1 MQHDTVPT
9 AQVQF
14 HHKLAHTITAYNI
27 QDCHRHLSITM
38 GVAQVYPFCNPT
50 ANCPS
55 SEVYVCNCDTAQ
67 TTRVMYTTGQGW
79 WVLSTSHVVL
89 NKEVLTEQTT
99 IHTNKAF
106 GATIDTTLLYGHYCY
121 TPCY

>member
-38 GVAQVYPFCNPT
+38 RVAQVYPFCNPT

-55 SEVYVCNCDTAQ
+55 SEVYVCNCAHSSN
-67 TTRVMYTTGQGW
+67 Y
-79 WVLSTSHVVL
+79 S
-89 NKEVLTEQTT
+89 
-99 IHTNKAF
+99 
-106 GATIDTTLLYGHYCY
+106 CY
-121 TPCY
+121 VHHRAGMVGIVPITCCSE